1 MHIPQQQPEVF
12 VAAQQSSQFVSVEAW
27 RELERTSSDSKHEYI
42 DGSVYAMAGG
52 TLDHSQIAINKP
64 DGPRIHRAG
73 HVGGTL
79 DHSQIAI
86 NTLITLATALGNGPC
101 RVYNSDAAARLSPT
115 RYTYPDATVTCD
127 ERDRGRITE
136 IQAPRVIIEVLSPDS
151 TEGFDRGRKFAYYR
165 ACPTVQEYVLVNT
178 AYQAV
183 EVYRRDPDGWAGYH
197 VYEAGEW
204 VELASIG
211 VRFALASLYARTEV
225 PEHLDRPDGEL

>member
-42 DGSVYAMAGG
+42 DGSVYAMA
-52 TLDHSQIAINKP
+52 
-64 DGPRIHRAG
+64 
-73 HVGGTL
+73 GGTL

-225 PEHLDRPDGEL
+225 PEHLDGPDGEL